1 MSEDLTKNETENDF
15 GSIENVDITDLAA
28 VEFPDVNKN
37 AVEAAGGVNPPPSG
51 VNTPPAGG
59 GAPEGWNPD
68 IHESP
73 PRKNKSGGWA
83 KKRGNKKGYVFG
95 QRENANPPP
104 LNVPPNA
111 AEIAAEAERAAEL
124 EKKLAEQTRAA
135 AEMAA
140 NGVILA
146 ANAFS
151 GYAPEEVFRAAYVEA
166 WERYFNSFGGVN
178 LPPWV
183 EVALMTGTIAV
194 NAARREEAKPKLQ
207 RFREW
212 VVAKIYAYRNRRK
225 ARKNQASNT
234 VA

>member
-1 MSEDLTKNETENDF
+1 MSENPTKTENGF
-15 GSIENVDITDLAA
+15 NNIENVEIADLAG
-28 VEFPDVNKN
+28 VEFPPVNKN
-37 AVEAAGGVNPPPSG
+37 AVEAAGGVNPPPPSG
-51 VNTPPAGG
+51 ENPPPPAGE
-59 GAPEGWNPD
+59 APEGWNPN

-73 PRKNKSGGWA
+73 PRKNKSGEWA

-95 QRENANPPP
+95 QRENPPP

-111 AEIAAEAERAAEL
+111 EEMAAETERAAEL

-151 GYAPEEVFRAAYVEA
+151 GYAPEEGFRAAYVEA
-166 WERYFNSFGGVN
+166 WERYLNSFGGVN

-207 RFREW
+207 RFKEW

>member
-1 MSEDLTKNETENDF
+1 MSENPTKTENGF
-15 GSIENVDITDLAA
+15 NIENVEIADLAG
-28 VEFPDVNKN
+28 VEFPAVNKN
-37 AVEAAGGVNPPPSG
+37 AVEAAGGVNPPPPSDG
-51 VNTPPAGG
+51 K
-59 GAPEGWNPD
+59 APEGWNPD
-68 IHESP
+68 IHERP
-73 PRKNKSGGWA
+73 PRKNKSGEWA

-95 QRENANPPP
+95 QRENENPPP

-111 AEIAAEAERAAEL
+111 AEIAEEAERAAEL
-124 EKKLAEQTRAA
+124 ERKLAEQTRAA

-151 GYAPEEVFRAAYVEA
+151 GYAPEDVFRVAYVEA
-166 WERYFNSFGGVN
+166 WARYLNTFGGVA

-207 RFREW
+207 RFKEW
-212 VVAKIYAYRNRRK
+212 IAGKIYAYRNRRK